1 MDMVNQSLQI
11 VPSSHADHDSKSLTE
26 TANSFGV
33 HDTLR
38 YGIRTIESE
47 ILEKHSLENRLK
59 HWDET
64 RTNLNLTMQRRL
76 YGMHAPIRVLMERN
90 IVSRVQRIPVL
101 PSSNLSLD
109 ILTGKD
115 ETIDFEDFLNE
126 PESSTEMMNVHAIME
141 HKLGI
146 KPSAFN

>member
-1 MDMVNQSLQI
+1 MDTVNQSLLI
-11 VPSSHADHDSKSLTE
+11 APSSHADHDTKSLTE

-47 ILEKHSLENRLK
+47 ILEKHPLENRIK
-59 HWDET
+59 HWEGT

-76 YGMHAPIRVLMERN
+76 YGMHAPIRHLMERS

-101 PSSNLSLD
+101 PSSNLGLD

-115 ETIDFEDFLNE
+115 ETIDFEDFLNGLLYLTFQFL
-126 PESSTEMMNVHAIME
+126 PFS
-141 HKLGI
+141 
-146 KPSAFN
+146 